1 MTFESF
7 HSRRVSL
14 GVPVID
20 QISKAV
26 KKGDEEAFRQL
37 ISLFQFNE
45 TSNNLNQLDS
55 VSRPCTDKPKAMA

>member
-1 MTFESF
+1 M
-7 HSRRVSL
+7 
-14 GVPVID
+14 ID